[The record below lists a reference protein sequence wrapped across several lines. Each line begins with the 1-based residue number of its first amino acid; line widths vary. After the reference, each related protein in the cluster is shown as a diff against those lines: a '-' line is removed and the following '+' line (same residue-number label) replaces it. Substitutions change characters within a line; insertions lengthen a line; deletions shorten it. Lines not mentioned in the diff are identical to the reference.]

1 MISAVLERCAGID
14 VGKKWI
20 AVCVLTGPANGE
32 AQVERRKYQTTNQS
46 LEQMCAWLV
55 ECGCT
60 HVAMESTGEYW
71 RPIYNVLEEA
81 TDIETFWRT
90 PSR

>member
-46 LEQMCAWLV
+46 LEQMC
-55 ECGCT
+55 
-60 HVAMESTGEYW
+60 
-71 RPIYNVLEEA
+71 
-81 TDIETFWRT
+81 
-90 PSR
+90 